1 MKIYNVKIKTMA
13 DGRII
18 ENGWVEFENGKF
30 TAVCEGTPQKTESLD
45 IDGSGCLLI
54 PGFIDAHTHLGIIE
68 NGIDFEGDDCNEATD
83 PFTPQMRVIDGINP
97 FDRCFYEA
105 VARGI
110 TSAVICPGSA
120 NPCGGQIIA
129 AKTAGR
135 RIDDMVIRT
144 VGVKF
149 ALGENPKRVYNGR
162 DEMPITRMAT
172 AAVIREGLAKAK
184 RYLDG
189 IRDYENDKENSELP
203 EYDIKCE
210 SLLPLLKNETA
221 AYFHCHRA
229 DDIFTALRISKEF
242 RIKPVLIHATEGHL
256 IADILGGENVTAIA
270 GPILCDRCKP
280 EMKSLELKNAGAL
293 AENGVKTAI
302 CTDHTV
308 VPIQYLPLSA
318 AAAVKGGMD
327 DINSGIARENGIVVF
342 LDVPFKTCFY
352 RIAGDTNRPIAAS
365 RTPKQLE
372 ELFNERYPVYK
383 KNSTLTIKCEGSPLS
398 VAKAILDNSSLI

>member
-1 MKIYNVKIKTMA
+1 MKIYNIKIKTMA
-13 DGRII
+13 DDRVI
-18 ENGWVEFENGKF
+18 ENGWVQIENGKF
-30 TAVCEGTPQKTESLD
+30 AAVCEERPQETESHD
-45 IDGSGCLLI
+45 IDGSGGLLL

-105 VARGI
+105 VSRGI
-110 TSAVICPGSA
+110 TCAVICPGSA

-135 RIDDMVIRT
+135 RIDDMLIRT

-162 DEMPITRMAT
+162 DEAPVTRMAT
-172 AAVIREGLAKAK
+172 AAIIREGLAKAK

-189 IRDYENDKENSELP
+189 IREYESDRENSELP

-210 SLLPLLKNETA
+210 ALLPLLRNETT

-242 RIKPVLIHATEGHL
+242 GIKPVLIHATEGHL
-256 IADILGGENVTAIA
+256 IADILGRENVTAIA

-318 AAAVKGGMD
+318 AAAVKGGMNCED
-327 DINSGIARENGIVVF
+327 ALKAITCNAAEAAGIADRTGSIEVGKDADLQLYPKNCDPLDMMSEPVIVAEDGVI
-342 LDVPFKTCFY
+342 VKNIFK
-352 RIAGDTNRPIAAS
+352 
-365 RTPKQLE
+365 
-372 ELFNERYPVYK
+372 
-383 KNSTLTIKCEGSPLS
+383 STHI
-398 VAKAILDNSSLI
+398 

>member
-1 MKIYNVKIKTMA
+1 
-13 DGRII
+13 
-18 ENGWVEFENGKF
+18 
-30 TAVCEGTPQKTESLD
+30 
-45 IDGSGCLLI
+45 
-54 PGFIDAHTHLGIIE
+54 
-68 NGIDFEGDDCNEATD
+68 
-83 PFTPQMRVIDGINP
+83 MRVIDGINP

-105 VARGI
+105 VSRGI
-110 TSAVICPGSA
+110 TCAVICPGSA

-135 RIDDMVIRT
+135 RIDDMLIRT

-162 DEMPITRMAT
+162 DEAPVTRMAT
-172 AAVIREGLAKAK
+172 AAIIREGLAKAK

-189 IRDYENDKENSELP
+189 IREYESDRENSELP

-210 SLLPLLKNETA
+210 ALLPLLRNETT

-242 RIKPVLIHATEGHL
+242 GIKPVLIHATEGHL
-256 IADILGGENVTAIA
+256 IADILGRENVTAIA

-318 AAAVKGGMD
+318 AAAVKGGMNCED
-327 DINSGIARENGIVVF
+327 ALKAITCNAAEAAGIADRTGSIEVGKDADLQLYPKDCDPLDMMSEPVIVAEDGVI
-342 LDVPFKTCFY
+342 VKNIFK
-352 RIAGDTNRPIAAS
+352 
-365 RTPKQLE
+365 
-372 ELFNERYPVYK
+372 
-383 KNSTLTIKCEGSPLS
+383 STHI
-398 VAKAILDNSSLI
+398 